1 MKGAKE
7 FKEAMKN
14 GLAEEFKSFAAGR
27 KPKDEKAAAA
37 LVVEF
42 AKLHGYDVGAS
53 AADASRNGHILCDD
67 QLSMA
72 AGGRNAGDITGANG
86 KGLEVA
92 FVFQAGERNDAS
104 VIMASEKKDANLCIA
119 SEKKDSNF
127 LL

>member
-37 LVVEF
+37 LIVEF
-42 AKLHGYDVGAS
+42 AKLHGYDVSAS
-53 AADASRNGHILCDD
+53 AADASKDRHILCDD

-72 AGGRNAGDITGANG
+72 AGGRNATAIAGANG

-92 FVFQAGERNDAS
+92 VIADGGND
-104 VIMASEKKDANLCIA
+104 VTGYICPEKKDANACLA
-119 SEKKDSNF
+119 YDEQNATPSQPF
-127 LL
+127 